1 MKTETQ
7 SLLLEVLLPR
17 LRRLKF
23 DVEQT
28 KSNYWDVKRRWQR
41 TIDHGIKSTRSLAK
55 KMELRDKKFEDDTTY
70 VDWKVRFDKSEAEFS
85 EFWNALIDAGFEI
98 PADWNERK

>member
-17 LRRLKF
+17 LRHLKF
-23 DVEQT
+23 NVEQSR
-28 KSNYWDVKRRWQR
+28 SNYWDTKRRWQGALDR
-41 TIDHGIKSTRSLAK
+41 EFKATRSAAK
-55 KMELRDKKFEDDTTY
+55 RAELRAEKFEESFPFRQWKETMDT
-70 VDWKVRFDKSEAEFS
+70 REATFS
-85 EFWNALIDAGFEI
+85 AFWDALIDAGFEI

>member
-17 LRRLKF
+17 LRHLKF
-23 DVEQT
+23 NVEHDRA
-28 KSNYWDVKRRWQR
+28 NRWDIKRRWQGA
-41 TIDHGIKSTRSLAK
+41 IDRGIKATRSIAK
-55 KMELRDKKFEDDTTY
+55 RTELRAEKFEESRHFRQ
-70 VDWKVRFDKSEAEFS
+70 WKDAMDKSEAEFS
-85 EFWNALIDAGFEI
+85 AFWDALIDAKFDI

>member
-17 LRRLKF
+17 LRHLKF
-23 DVEQT
+23 NVEQDRA
-28 KSNYWDVKRRWQR
+28 NRWDVKRRWQGAR
-41 TIDHGIKSTRSLAK
+41 DREIKATRSIAK
-55 KMELRDKKFEDDTTY
+55 RTALHAEKFEESRHFQQWKDTM
-70 VDWKVRFDKSEAEFS
+70 DKSEAEFS
-85 EFWNALIDAGFEI
+85 AFWDALIDAGFDI